1 MPVILKP
8 LQYANTATWNG
19 SGTSTVTVNFGFQP
33 DLVWIKPR
41 NNVASNANGHILID
55 SVRGVDKVLRS
66 HTTGAEVTESNNITA
81 FTSTGITIGD
91 SHNVNKNTTSQYVA
105 WAWQKGATQGFDI
118 VTFTGDGS
126 SPKNIAHSLGVAP
139 RMMIFKSRNNVSG
152 WNSYH
157 ASLGNTQQINLQ
169 TTAAAV
175 SSVDWWNNTSPTSSQ
190 FTIGANLNINGYTF
204 VAYLFSE
211 VAGFSKFGSYTG
223 NGSTDGPFVYLG
235 FRPRWIMWKRS
246 DSTSDWEIVD
256 AERPTRNVVTGVL
269 YANLS
274 NAEATSSGECDF
286 VSNGFKIRDNSNRL
300 NTNGGTYIY
309 MAFAEAPFK
318 NALAR

>member
-41 NNVASNANGHILID
+41 NSVASNANGHILID

-105 WAWQKGATQGFDI
+105 WAWKKGATQGFDI
-118 VTFTGDGS
+118 VTFTNTAS
-126 SPKNIAHSLGVAP
+126 SAAFNHSLGVTPA
-139 RMMIFKSRNNVSG
+139 MIILKGRG
-152 WNSYH
+152 P
-157 ASLGNTQQINLQ
+157 
-169 TTAAAV
+169 TAANWTVFHKSLA
-175 SSVDWWNNTSPTSSQ
+175 NMTSAYLNLNSTGATGTLATGVPAPTS
-190 FTIGANLNINGYTF
+190 TTF
-204 VAYLFSE
+204 GSSSAAIPASESSIAYLFSE

-223 NGSTDGPFVYLG
+223 NGSADGPFVFCG
-235 FRPRWIMWKRS
+235 FRPKWIMTKISSASGAGWWIQDTTR
-246 DSTSDWEIVD
+246 DTFN
-256 AERPTRNVVTGVL
+256 PTNDL
-269 YANLS
+269 LQANLP
-274 NAEATSSGECDF
+274 NATFSPFPFDIL
-286 VSNGFKIRDNSNRL
+286 SNGFKIRTTDVGG
-300 NTNGGTYIY
+300 NTNGATYIFV
-309 MAFAEAPFK
+309 AFAEAPFK

>member
-66 HTTGAEVTESNNITA
+66 HTTGAEVTESNNIVT

-118 VTFTGDGS
+118 VTFTNTAS
-126 SPKNIAHSLGVAP
+126 SAAFNHSLGVTPA
-139 RMMIFKSRNNVSG
+139 MIILKGRG
-152 WNSYH
+152 P
-157 ASLGNTQQINLQ
+157 
-169 TTAAAV
+169 TAANWTVFHKSLA
-175 SSVDWWNNTSPTSSQ
+175 NMTSAYLNLNGTGATGTLATGVPAPTS
-190 FTIGANLNINGYTF
+190 TTF
-204 VAYLFSE
+204 GSSSAAIPASESSIAYLFSE
-211 VAGFSKFGSYTG
+211 VAGYSKFGSYTG
-223 NGSTDGPFVYLG
+223 NGSADGPFVFCG
-235 FRPRWIMWKRS
+235 FRPRWLMIKR
-246 DSTSDWEIVD
+246 TD
-256 AERPTRNVVTGVL
+256 AVESWNIIDTARDATNQAGTNL
-269 YANLS
+269 YPNLT
-274 NAEATSSGECDF
+274 NAESTNNSCDAL
-286 VSNGFKIRDNSNRL
+286 SNGFKLRTTWAGANAS
-300 NTNGGTYIY
+300 GGTYIFA
-309 MAFAEAPFK
+309 AFSEFPFK